1 MNTITKSIAHID
13 TRTHPCFI
21 RLHQQAGFD
30 VLNENNLEAFLN
42 KEGLKLAVFA
52 DDPNS
57 RKETM
62 DIVVIAPELKKAF
75 GDTLSQSMFADFV
88 VARAIAARWG
98 LRSMPAVALFQDRD
112 FLGAIQGLQ
121 TWDDYCQKLVTI
133 IQKPQSGPRV
143 IALMSNHDENKA

>member
-13 TRTHPCFI
+13 TQTHPCFV
-21 RLHQQAGFD
+21 RLRDQAGFE
-30 VLNENNLEAFLN
+30 VLNEANLENFLST
-42 KEGLKLAVFA
+42 EGLKMAVFA
-52 DDPNS
+52 DDPNT

-75 GDTLSQSMFADFV
+75 GDTLAKGVFADFL

-98 LRSMPAVALFQDRD
+98 LRSMPAIALFQDRE

-121 TWDDYCQKLVTI
+121 TWDDYCQKLVNI
-133 IQKPQSGPRV
+133 MQKPQTSPRV
-143 IALMSNHDENKA
+143 IALMSEET